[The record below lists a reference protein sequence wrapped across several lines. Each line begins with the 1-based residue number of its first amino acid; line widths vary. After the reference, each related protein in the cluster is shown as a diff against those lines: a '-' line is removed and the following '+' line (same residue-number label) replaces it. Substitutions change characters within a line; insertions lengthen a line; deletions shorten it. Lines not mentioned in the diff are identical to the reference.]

1 MENILIALFTE
12 DLAETKVIGE
22 EIVGI
27 ASGDC
32 AVKISEEDVF
42 GRVFHGREVADGAH
56 LGQLMI

>member
-12 DLAETKVIGE
+12 YLAETEIVGE

-32 AVKISEEDVF
+32 AVEISEENIF
-42 GRVFHGREVADGAH
+42 GRVFHSGEVAD
-56 LGQLMI
+56 